1 MLKQQI
7 SIWYQRSTDRN
18 KWELLEPKPAMPIW
32 VQNKKCWSAASSA
45 ALPLPLWTLQWRFFF
60 FRRKLKKITNPSEK
74 FSICLKPLCHQ
85 LLCFVSGAGWGDG
98 DSQDRTRIG
107 VWFAEILEELISFVV
122 VCFCL
127 SLSGTSFTDI
137 PVYCWQLLL
146 NKIIFSLPSRSFS
159 YFLKISCVIQ
169 DCRVLG
175 WPKLLVI
182 IFSIFGLQV

>member
-1 MLKQQI
+1 MGAAGAKASDAYLGAEQKVLKCSQLCC
-7 SIWYQRSTDRN
+7 S
-18 KWELLEPKPAMPIW
+18 PFA
-32 VQNKKCWSAASSA
+32 
-45 ALPLPLWTLQWRFFF
+45 TLNPPVKIFFF
-60 FRRKLKKITNPSEK
+60 QKKAEKKITNPSEK
-74 FSICLKPLCHQ
+74 FSICLKLLCHQ